1 MTPKTKIALFALF
14 IAEGCTAAYAAIN
27 GDGLA
32 CIGWLLTTCLS
43 AVVAILHCMNNDLNK
58 LVLLR
63 EDERDNALR
72 DLAKATRANT
82 LLKQINQGV
91 RKQNRALHIICAD
104 TKRAL
109 KNPNTQKHQIVRAI
123 GEALNKLDGAQSNG
137 K

>member
-1 MTPKTKIALFALF
+1 MEKMTPKTKIALFALF

-32 CIGWLLTTCLS
+32 CIGWLLTTSLS

-72 DLAKATRANT
+72 DLAKETRTNDVFKRVNDSICKENT
-82 LLKQINQGV
+82 
-91 RKQNRALHIICAD
+91 
-104 TKRAL
+104 AL
-109 KNPNTQKHQIVRAI
+109 KSAIAGAIASLKDPNTKKADIKKELRKNI
-123 GEALNKLDGAQSNG
+123 EEIKR
-137 K
+137 